1 MNQVGCR
8 SIPLETVG
16 EERVRATQ
24 RFWLVFRLP
33 LLSLQGSRASAAL
46 VVVRAAG
53 AQLCAAL
60 LGWLAG
66 RRWLQRL
73 RACGRFDGVQG
84 FAKPRVF
91 CSLDF
96 IHKGSSLMF
105 KFLIKERRLS
115 TLHKRFLCQ
124 QKRNRERIQ
133 ACCFVFNRRAKLP
146 QLSFHN
152 PQKRFIWFLNAR
164 KMLRAQI
171 SCH

>member
-124 QKRNRERIQ
+124 QKRETEREYRL
-133 ACCFVFNRRAKLP
+133 VVL
-146 QLSFHN
+146 
-152 PQKRFIWFLNAR
+152 FLIAG
-164 KMLRAQI
+164 L
-171 SCH
+171 SCHSFLSTTPRRDLFGFLMQGKC